1 MSLTSAS
8 GRELFELPFGPGKS
22 PFKVKGIAY
31 KGHLDYT
38 ERYVPG
44 GVRGMIAE
52 LDSPA
57 LERFFGQP
65 FLAAST
71 YDVFPLAQA
80 GVACSNLTRLSFAQF
95 IRIRS
100 RVQAEQ
106 DIKGVYKFLMNLVSA
121 EAIAQRIPKIM
132 GQYFDF
138 LETEITDVEKHRVVS
153 IQHGVPK
160 PLVGWLSLVCTSY
173 LDTVLKLAGATAPR
187 TSAELFGE
195 EGRAHGVP
203 VSAIEFTVTWR

>member
-1 MSLTSAS
+1 MPLTNTNGQA
-8 GRELFELPFGPGKS
+8 LFEVPFGPGKS
-22 PFKVKGIAY
+22 PFQVKGIAY

-38 ERYVPG
+38 DRYVPG
-44 GVRGMIAE
+44 GVRAMVAE
-52 LDSPA
+52 LNDPGQTH
-57 LERFFGQP
+57 FFDQP
-65 FLAAST
+65 FLAASK

-80 GVACSNLTRLSFAQF
+80 GVACANLTRLSFPQF

-138 LETEITDVEKHRVVS
+138 IETEITEVDKHRVVN
-153 IQHGVPK
+153 IQHGVPTA
-160 PLVGWLSLVCTSY
+160 LAGWLALVCTSY
-173 LDTVLKLAGATAPR
+173 MDTILKLAGATAPR
-187 TSAELFGE
+187 TTAELFGE
-195 EGRAHGVP
+195 EGSAHGLP
-203 VSAIEFTVTWR
+203 VSGIEFAVTWD

>member
-1 MSLTSAS
+1 MSLTNTN
-8 GRELFELPFGPGKS
+8 GQELFGVPFGPGES
-22 PFKVKGIAY
+22 PFKVKGVAY

-44 GVRGMIAE
+44 GVRAMVAE
-52 LDSPA
+52 LNDPA
-57 LERFFGQP
+57 QTHFFDQP
-65 FLAAST
+65 FLAASK

-80 GVACSNLTRLSFAQF
+80 GVACGHLTRLSFPQF

-132 GQYFDF
+132 AQYFDF
-138 LETEITDVEKHRVVS
+138 IETEITDVEKHRVVN
-153 IQHGVPK
+153 IQHGVPTA
-160 PLVGWLSLVCTSY
+160 LAGWHALVCTSY
-173 LDTVLKLAGATAPR
+173 MDTILKLAGATAPR
-187 TSAELFGE
+187 TSAELFGD
-195 EGRAHGVP
+195 EGEAHGVP
-203 VSAIEFTVTWR
+203 VSAIEYTIAWS